1 MISKI
6 IIVKGGECKWSII
19 KVCLKLRNQQWYRLV
34 YFNLMVTSQK
44 FIIDTH
50 THKRNESKH
59 ITKDNHQITR
69 EQKKKGVE
77 KNWWLIKWQ

>member
-1 MISKI
+1 
-6 IIVKGGECKWSII
+6 
-19 KVCLKLRNQQWYRLV
+19 
-34 YFNLMVTSQK
+34 MVTTSQK

-77 KNWWLIKWQ
+77 KN

>member
-6 IIVKGGECKWSII
+6 IIVKGGEYKCSIS
-19 KVCLKLRNQQWYRLV
+19 KVCLKLRNQQLYRLV
-34 YFNLMVTSQK
+34 YLHLMVTTSQK
-44 FIIDTH
+44 FITDTH

-69 EQKKKGVE
+69 EQKKKKGVK
-77 KNWWLIKWQ
+77 KN